1 MDPRACSINRR
12 CDILTAF
19 QSIDQRGSAGDPLP
33 TAFKTLAAKGTHI
46 LRGQLALIVAAP
58 GGAKSAFTLAYA
70 LKGRIPTMYFSADS
84 DSFTQATRMLS
95 MELGWP
101 LEKSK
106 QAVRDGRLPAET
118 LTWDVSPDNPDGIPI
133 RLNYSAQ
140 PTLDT
145 IKNGLEAYAEVFN
158 EYPALVVIDNITN
171 VVTGVAANDEDPF
184 GGLEVLMDYLHE
196 VARETG
202 AAVVG
207 LHHVKGDYNDGD
219 KPIPL
224 SGIKG
229 QIGRVPEL
237 ILSLHRVP
245 STYGGDSLRV
255 STLKNRAGVADSS
268 GRSYAELSF
277 EGRTMT
283 IKDF

>member
-1 MDPRACSINRR
+1 MM
-12 CDILTAF
+12 TAW
-19 QSIDQRGSAGDPLP
+19 QSAAQRGSAGDPLP
-33 TAFKTLAAKGTHI
+33 NPFKALKRMGINI
-46 LRGQLALIVAAP
+46 LRGQLALIAAAP
-58 GGAKSAFTLAYA
+58 GGAKSALTLAYA

-84 DSFTQATRMLS
+84 DSFTQATRMIS

-101 LEKSK
+101 LDKSAA
-106 QAVRDGRLPAET
+106 AVRDGRLPAET
-118 LTWDVSPDNPDGIPI
+118 LTWDVAPDNPGGIPI
-133 RLNYSAQ
+133 RLNYTAQ

-145 IKNGLEAYAEVFN
+145 IKNGLDAYLEVFG
-158 EYPALVVIDNITN
+158 EYPELVVIDNITN
-171 VVTGVAANDEDPF
+171 VITGVAANDEDPF

-224 SGIKG
+224 GGIKG

-237 ILSLHRVP
+237 VLSLHRVA

-255 STLKNRAGVADSS
+255 SVIKNRSGKADPS
-268 GRSYAELSF
+268 GRTYAELKF

-283 IKDF
+283 IGDF

>member
-1 MDPRACSINRR
+1 M
-12 CDILTAF
+12 LTAF
-19 QSIDQRGSAGDPLP
+19 QSIDQRGSGGDPLP
-33 TAFKTLAAKGTHI
+33 TAFKTLAAAGTHI

-118 LTWDVSPDNPDGIPI
+118 RTWDVNPDNPGGIPI

-158 EYPALVVIDNITN
+158 EYPAMVVIDNITN

-207 LHHVKGDYNDGD
+207 MHHVKGDYNDGD

-237 ILSLHRVP
+237 ILSLHRVQ
-245 STYGGDSLRV
+245 STYGGDALRV
-255 STLKNRAGVADSS
+255 SVIKNRSGKADPS
-268 GRSYAELSF
+268 GRTYAELRF

-283 IKDF
+283 LGDI